1 MKKLYTAL
9 LVLSMMPII
18 AQDSTRVKSKRAQIV
33 KKAKI
38 KRAAM
43 FMIVGGVSY
52 YVGYLHGKEKRHF
65 KKGRFGNK
73 DYGGK
78 P

>member
-18 AQDSTRVKSKRAQIV
+18 AQDSTRVKSKRAEIV

-52 YVGYLHGKEKRHF
+52 YVG
-65 KKGRFGNK
+65 
-73 DYGGK
+73 
-78 P
+78 